1 MMSKIILTC
10 LKNFSKK
17 YIINAYI
24 FLDVVSYLDDMYIV
38 STDYT
43 TFVANDIVVI
53 GIWPL
58 ILGSIVGNFQEVKFK
73 YHLKIANI

>member
-1 MMSKIILTC
+1 MSKIILTC

-24 FLDVVSYLDDMYIV
+24 FFDVVSYLDDMYIV

-58 ILGSIVGNFQEVKFK
+58 ILGSIVDNFQEVKFK